1 MKRIFAH
8 LLIALGTLAVTG
20 SALAQTF
27 PSKPLRLII
36 PFPAGGTADIV
47 ARLIAAKFAER
58 VGQSVISEN
67 RVGAGALIGS
77 ELVAKSA
84 PDGYTFLIITTGTH
98 LLNSLVNRNVPFDPI
113 KDFTA
118 ITGATESYTG
128 LAVAP
133 ALGVTNVREL
143 VELAKKNPGK
153 LSYSSAGIGTAFH
166 MTGAMFAN

>member
-98 LLNSLVNRNVPFDPI
+98 LLNSLVNRKNGNIACTCQTPVIINCIDAAQRLI
-113 KDFTA
+113 AA
-118 ITGATESYTG
+118 IGVAEN
-128 LAVAP
+128 AVNKI
-133 ALGVTNVREL
+133 TTRQCE
-143 VELAKKNPGK
+143 
-153 LSYSSAGIGTAFH
+153 
-166 MTGAMFAN
+166 